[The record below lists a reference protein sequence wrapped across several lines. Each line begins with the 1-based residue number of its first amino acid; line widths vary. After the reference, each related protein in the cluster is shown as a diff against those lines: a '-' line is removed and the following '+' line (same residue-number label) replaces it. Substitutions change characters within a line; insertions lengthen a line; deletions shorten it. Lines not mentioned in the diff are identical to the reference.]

1 MRALFSPID
10 IMGHLH
16 GKVGIR
22 RPGGQLGSRLYNSGA
37 FAAPQGLIYGN
48 TGRNVLNLPARTN
61 FDMGL
66 FKNFAVREGMHF
78 EFRTEAFNVFNHTQ
92 WGTIDATACA
102 SDGFL
107 TAAAANNARYS

>member
-1 MRALFSPID
+1 MAINR
-10 IMGHLH
+10 
-16 GKVGIR
+16 
-22 RPGGQLGSRLYNSGA
+22 
-37 FAAPQGLIYGN
+37 
-48 TGRNVLNLPARTN
+48 RNVLNLPARTN

-92 WGTIDATACA
+92 WGTIDATADCYGASACA

-107 TAAAANNARYS
+107 TATAANNARYSPTSW